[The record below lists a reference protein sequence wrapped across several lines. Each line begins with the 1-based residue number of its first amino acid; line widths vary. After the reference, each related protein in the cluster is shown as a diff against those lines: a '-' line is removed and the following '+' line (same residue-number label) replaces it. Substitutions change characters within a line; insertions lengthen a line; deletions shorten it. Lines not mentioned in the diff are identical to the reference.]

1 MKTASIIIQPII
13 SVIGIFLL
21 WLSFAMLIPGLLDFF
36 EGNQNWIGF
45 FVSSVFTFF
54 MGMSFILMNRGN
66 TIKIEVKSAFM
77 LVVLSWF
84 SLSIFASLPFI
95 TSTQNFSLTDAF
107 FESVSGLTTTGSTI
121 INDIENSSRG
131 IILWRAILQWLGGIG
146 IIVSA
151 ISILPRLGVGGMQ
164 LFRLESSDTSE
175 KILPKAARI
184 AAEISVLYITLSV
197 ICAIAFI
204 FSGLSFFDSVVHA
217 MSTIATGGF
226 SSKSDSIGSYNN
238 VNLETVTI
246 LFMILASLP
255 FVLYLKAIRGKP
267 KDLIKDQQVHGFFKT
282 LIISILVVVFYL
294 ILTSNFTF
302 SEILRYSIFNVTSI
316 LTGTGFTSTNYNG
329 WGTPIILLFL
339 FITFIGGCAGSTTCG
354 VKIFRL
360 QIVFNNSKE
369 MISKL
374 ISPNRVVN
382 KRYNGEHLSP
392 EVTQSV
398 ITFLFIFIL
407 TFIVLS
413 VLLSF
418 TGLDLLTSFS
428 AAATSISNV
437 GPGLGQVI
445 GPAYSFS
452 QIPEIAKWL
461 LSFGMLAGR
470 LEFLTLIVIFNKSFC
485 RK

>member
-238 VNLETVTI
+238 VNLETMTI

-282 LIISILVVVFYL
+282 LIITILVVVFYL

-470 LEFLTLIVIFNKSFC
+470 LEFLTLIVIFNKSFW
-485 RK
+485 R

>member
-1 MKTASIIIQPII
+1 MKTASIIIQPIV

-36 EGNQNWIGF
+36 EENQNWTGF

-54 MGMSFILMNRGN
+54 MGISFILMNRGN

-95 TSTQNFSLTDAF
+95 TSTQNFSVTDAF

-204 FSGLSFFDSVVHA
+204 FSGLTFFDSVVHA
-217 MSTIATGGF
+217 MTTIATGGF
-226 SSKSDSIGSYNN
+226 SSKSGSIGSYNN
-238 VNLETVTI
+238 VNLEALTI

-267 KDLIKDQQVHGFFKT
+267 KDLIGDQQVQGFFKI
-282 LIISILVVVFYL
+282 LVVSILIVVFYL
-294 ILTSNFTF
+294 FLTSNFTF
-302 SEILRYSIFNVTSI
+302 TEILRYSLFNVTSI
-316 LTGTGFTSTNYNG
+316 LTGTGFTSTNYND

-392 EVTQSV
+392 EITQSV

-413 VLLSF
+413 ILLSF
-418 TGLDLLTSFS
+418 TGLDLLTAFS

-470 LEFLTLIVIFNKSFC
+470 LEFLTLIVIFNKSFW
-485 RK
+485 R

>member
-238 VNLETVTI
+238 VNLETMTI

-470 LEFLTLIVIFNKSFC
+470 LEFLTLIVIFNKSFW
-485 RK
+485 R

>member
-36 EGNQNWIGF
+36 ESNQNWVGF

-66 TIKIEVKSAFM
+66 TIKIEIKSAFM

-121 INDIENSSRG
+121 INNIENSSRG

-226 SSKSDSIGSYNN
+226 SSKSGSIGSYNN

-470 LEFLTLIVIFNKSFC
+470 LEFLTLIVIFNKSFW
-485 RK
+485 R

>member
-36 EGNQNWIGF
+36 EGNQNWVGF

-66 TIKIEVKSAFM
+66 TIKIEIKSAFM

-121 INDIENSSRG
+121 INNIESSSRG

-204 FSGLSFFDSVVHA
+204 FSGLSFFDSVIHA

-226 SSKSDSIGSYNN
+226 SSKSGSIGSYNN
-238 VNLETVTI
+238 VNLEIVTI

-316 LTGTGFTSTNYNG
+316 LTGTGFTSNNYNG

-470 LEFLTLIVIFNKSFC
+470 LEFLTLIVIFNKSFW
-485 RK
+485 R